1 MLVLGS
7 VPKRKASY
15 PIILKRENESSTVVT
30 KLIATPNISDAIA
43 ARAEYVTPTGGIT
56 AFPRSYLL
64 TLRTNTALP
73 ADLARYWV
81 TMSLGPSVLHFDP
94 LLPVSAAGTD
104 KEGIAVLGLAIDP
117 DDHEDMPII
126 LALESSRTNGNL
138 DEHLDRL
145 NGRYVVITWTND
157 NIHVQSDATGMR
169 GVYYHAEESVVA
181 GSPVLIGEAI
191 NDTTLSY
198 YGVYRAPKVWTAPG
212 RRTQLANVYRLGPNM
227 ELDLRRHA
235 LRRVGPMPMTETITP
250 EVAARRVIA
259 ESRAFLSR
267 LLSLGRPVTTSL
279 TAGFDSRV
287 TLALLRDMTASTE
300 FFTYTTDN
308 QATHADAQIASE
320 IANSLGLEHHR
331 TISVEKQQLTAEQK
345 TAFDRSIHGAHSR
358 ALTVQYTEEFSL
370 DTIHIRSTV
379 YELGRVPFGYE
390 TIQKPIQDWMASRLI
405 KQGELDNHILADLSD
420 YQALSHVGEV
430 PAGYLPQ
437 DIFYWE
443 ARLGGWMLKVLGE
456 SDMAFE
462 TVVPLNSRRIIR
474 TLHSVPHELRA
485 IGSTFDAMINE
496 AWPELFKFPVNGKMR
511 DPESSKRSVH

>member
-1 MLVLGS
+1 M
-7 VPKRKASY
+7 
-15 PIILKRENESSTVVT
+15 TT
-30 KLIATPNISDAIA
+30 TLIATPDISDALR
-43 ARAEYVTPTGGIT
+43 ARAEHVAPSGGIT

-64 TLRTNTALP
+64 SVRTNTTLP

-94 LLPVSAAGTD
+94 LLPVSAAGTEN
-104 KEGIAVLGLAIDP
+104 EGVAVLGLAIDP
-117 DDHEDMPII
+117 DAIDNAPVVV
-126 LALESSRTNGNL
+126 ALESSRASGNL

-145 NGRYVVITWTND
+145 NGRYVVITWSHE

-169 GVYYHAEESVVA
+169 GVYYHADEPVIA
-181 GSPVLIGEAI
+181 GSPVLVGEAI
-191 NDTTLSY
+191 DDTELSY
-198 YGVYRAPKVWTAPG
+198 YGIRSAPKVWTAPG
-212 RRTQLANVYRLGPNM
+212 RRTQLANVFRLGPNM

-235 LRRVGPMPMTETITP
+235 LRRVGPVPFAQVLTP
-250 EVAARRVIA
+250 QEAAILVIS
-259 ESRAFLSR
+259 ESRAFLAK

-308 QATHADAQIASE
+308 QSTHADARIARE
-320 IANSLGLEHHR
+320 IAASLGLEHHR
-331 TISVEKQQLTAEQK
+331 IISVEKRPLTAEQK
-345 TAFDRSIHGAHSR
+345 SAFDRSIHGAHSR
-358 ALTVQYTEEFSL
+358 ALTVQYTKEFSL
-370 DTIHIRSTV
+370 DTIHIRSTI
-379 YELGRVPFGYE
+379 YEVGRVPFGYE
-390 TIQKPIQDWMASRLI
+390 TVQKPIQDWMAGRLI
-405 KQGELDNHILADLSD
+405 KNGQLDSHILADLSD
-420 YQALSHVGEV
+420 YQALSRADEI
-430 PAGYLPQ
+430 PEGYLPQ

-462 TVVPLNSRRIIR
+462 TVVPINSRRILR

-496 AWPELFKFPVNGKMR
+496 AWSDLFSFPVNGKMR
-511 DPESSKRSVH
+511 DPQSSKRSVH

>member
-1 MLVLGS
+1 MLVLGCIPEWCS
-7 VPKRKASY
+7 HR
-15 PIILKRENESSTVVT
+15 IIVRLENESSTVVT
-30 KLIATPNISDAIA
+30 NLIATPHLSDALT
-43 ARAEYVTPTGGIT
+43 ARAEFVAPTGGIT
-56 AFPRSYLL
+56 AYPRSYLL
-64 TLRTNTALP
+64 SLRTNAILP

-94 LLPVSAAGTD
+94 LLPVSAAGTV

-117 DDHEDMPII
+117 DAREDTPVV
-126 LALESSRTNGNL
+126 LALESSRANGNL

-145 NGRYVVITWTND
+145 NGRYVVITWSSD
-157 NIHVQSDATGMR
+157 NIYVQSDATGMR
-169 GVYYHAEESVVA
+169 GVYYHADESVVA

-191 NDTTLSY
+191 NDTELSY
-198 YGVYRAPKVWTAPG
+198 YGAPRAPKVWTAPG
-212 RRTQLANVYRLGPNM
+212 RRTQLANIYRLGPNM

-235 LRRVGPMPMTETITP
+235 LRRVGPMPITESLSP
-250 EVAARRVIA
+250 EEAAHRVIG
-259 ESRAFLSR
+259 ESRAFLSQ

-287 TLALLRDMTASTE
+287 TLALLRGMTNSTE

-308 QATHADAQIASE
+308 QATHADAQIASD
-320 IANSLGLEHHR
+320 IAVTLNLEHHR
-331 TISVEKQQLTAEQK
+331 TLPVKKRQLTAEQK

-358 ALTVQYTEEFSL
+358 ALTVQYTEEFAQN
-370 DTIHIRSTV
+370 TIHIRSTV

-390 TIQKPIQDWMASRLI
+390 SIQSPIQDWMANRLI
-405 KQGELDNHILADLSD
+405 KEGALDNHILSDLSD
-420 YQALSHVGEV
+420 YQALSRFGDI
-430 PAGYLPQ
+430 PNGYLPQ
-437 DIFYWE
+437 DVFYWE

-485 IGSTFDAMINE
+485 VGSTFDAMINE
-496 AWPELFKFPVNGKMR
+496 AWPELFRFPVNGKMR
-511 DPESSKRSVH
+511 DPRSSKRSVH

>member
-1 MLVLGS
+1 M
-7 VPKRKASY
+7 
-15 PIILKRENESSTVVT
+15 VT
-30 KLIATPNISDAIA
+30 NLIATPHIGDALK
-43 ARAEYVTPTGGIT
+43 ARAKYVAPTSGIT
-56 AFPRSYLL
+56 AYPRSYLL
-64 TLRTNTALP
+64 SLRTNATLP
-73 ADLARYWV
+73 SDLARYWV
-81 TMSLGPSVLHFDP
+81 TMSIGPSVLHFDP
-94 LLPVSAAGTD
+94 LLPVSAAGTE
-104 KEGIAVLGLAIDP
+104 KEGTAVLGLAIDP
-117 DDHEDMPII
+117 DALEDVPVV
-126 LALESSRTNGNL
+126 LALESSRANGSL

-145 NGRYVVITWTND
+145 NGRYVVITWSND
-157 NIHVQSDATGMR
+157 NILVQSDATGMR
-169 GVYYHAEESVVA
+169 GVYYHADQPVIS
-181 GSPVLIGEAI
+181 GSPVLIGESV
-191 NDTTLSY
+191 NDTELSY
-198 YGVYRAPKVWTAPG
+198 YGLHRAPKVWTAPG

-235 LRRVGPMPMTETITP
+235 LRRVGPKAITESLTP
-250 EVAARRVIA
+250 EEAAHRVIG

-287 TLALLRDMTASTE
+287 TLALLRGMTDTTE

-320 IANSLGLEHHR
+320 IAQSLRLERHR
-331 TISVEKQQLTAEQK
+331 TIPVEKRLLTNEQK

-390 TIQKPIQDWMASRLI
+390 SFEGPIEDWMANRLI
-405 KQGELDNHILADLSD
+405 KTGAQDSHILSDLSD
-420 YQALSHVGEV
+420 YQALSRVGEI
-430 PAGYLPQ
+430 PEGYLRQ

-496 AWPELFKFPVNGKMR
+496 AWPDLFRFPVNGKIR
-511 DPESSKRSVH
+511 DPQSSKRSVH